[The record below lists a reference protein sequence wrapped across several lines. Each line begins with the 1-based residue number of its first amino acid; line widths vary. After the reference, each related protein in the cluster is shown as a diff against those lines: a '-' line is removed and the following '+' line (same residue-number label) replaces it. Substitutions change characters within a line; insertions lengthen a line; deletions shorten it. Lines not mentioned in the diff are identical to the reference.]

1 MDSRKKITA
10 TQIRMLRSKL
20 GFFGTLLLHPV
31 YKESR
36 EVPIAAISSDMQ
48 QLLYNPTAINKLSL
62 NELKTILTHE
72 VLHLAFQHPAR
83 RENRERQKWNIAT
96 DIEINTV
103 LYAYGFKRPQAFGD
117 LFPQN
122 SYELTIPASIFGHE
136 ITIKQLKLKVAEKI
150 YTELPNIPADYEE
163 PPSRNHNWNK
173 QQQKF
178 AKRMW
183 RNALQDASLAQP
195 GIGREP
201 GIMRQILQQ
210 IFNPKL
216 PWRHLL
222 TREIKSSISHLQT
235 WKRPHRR
242 SHSLGFYIPAYK
254 RDAIDVDIFVD
265 TSGSISDREYN
276 EFVAEIK
283 GIMNSYPRVEG
294 RVHYWNMQVYKS
306 FNIEKEF
313 KQIQNFYQKV
323 ESGGTRLECVNEY
336 LLEENRVPNTTVVFT
351 DGRVEKVNNLIGK
364 HVIVVVNKRGK
375 PERVKHLGNLIELT

>member
-1 MDSRKKITA
+1 MDPRKKITA
-10 TQIRMLRSKL
+10 TQIKLLRSNL

-31 YKESR
+31 YEESQ
-36 EVPIAAISSDMQ
+36 EVPLAAISSDMQ
-48 QLLYNPTAINKLSL
+48 HLLYNPQAVEKINIE
-62 NELKTILTHE
+62 ELKTILTHE

-83 RENRERQKWNIAT
+83 RENREMQKWNIAT

-103 LYAYGFKRPQAFGD
+103 LYKHGFKQPRAFGD
-117 LFPQN
+117 LFPEN
-122 SYELTIPASIFGHE
+122 SYKLTIPASIFGKE
-136 ITIKQLKLKVAEKI
+136 ITIKQIKLKIAEKI
-150 YTELPNIPADYEE
+150 YTELPDLPTDYEE
-163 PPSRNHNWNK
+163 PQNRSHNWHEK
-173 QQQKF
+173 QKKF
-178 AKRMW
+178 EKRQW
-183 RNALQDASLAQP
+183 RNALQDATMAQP
-195 GIGREP
+195 GIGQEDGVLRR
-201 GIMRQILQQ
+201 IMQN

-216 PWRHLL
+216 HWRHLL

-294 RVHYWNMQVYKS
+294 KVHYWNMQVYKS
-306 FNIEKEF
+306 FDIDKEF
-313 KQIQNFYQKV
+313 SQIKNFYHKV
-323 ESGGTRLECVNEY
+323 QSGGTRLSSVNEY
-336 LLEENRVPNTTVVFT
+336 LQEQNRVPNTTVVFT

-364 HVIVVVNKRGK
+364 HVILVVNKKGK
-375 PERVKHLGNLIELT
+375 PERVKHLGCLIELD